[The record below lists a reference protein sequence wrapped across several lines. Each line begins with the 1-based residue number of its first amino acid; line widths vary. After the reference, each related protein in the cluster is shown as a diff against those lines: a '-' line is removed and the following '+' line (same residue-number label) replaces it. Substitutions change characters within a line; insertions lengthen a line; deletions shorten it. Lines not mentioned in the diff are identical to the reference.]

1 MDAAHTISTDAQL
14 PFRVDIEPPK
24 MMTIKEEMAITRRAL
39 ERNPRSPDFRYRMA
53 RYHYT
58 LDQFDEAVDLLE
70 ALTREGD
77 NFAAAHLLGGALLAR
92 ETHEDTLR
100 AREIQAR
107 AADIAPDVEN
117 RARALAALGKAQ
129 IRLSDFDTGRKTLE
143 AALDANIQNK
153 DAYKRLAMLDF
164 QMERTEAA
172 LEFAD
177 DLVSRGVAH
186 ARVLGIRPLALAK
199 LGRTEEA
206 REAFGFDTYLHKAIL
221 PPPPGYDT
229 IEAFNRDLAAELMS
243 HPGIRYERYGVASAN
258 SWRIDEPCLKRS
270 KMVPLLQQLIK
281 REAETYVASLGNR
294 DDAWLGQRKPSGFLH
309 HWSVITDGDGF
320 EEWHVHQNGWLSGAY
335 YVDIP
340 DFILNGEGPGGC
352 VAFGLPE
359 GIVGDE
365 PHEKFGTQLFRPCSG
380 LVMMFPSHSFH
391 RTYAHRG
398 DKRRICLA
406 FDIAPHEDAV

>member
-1 MDAAHTISTDAQL
+1 MNVAQNFATDTHL
-14 PFRVDIEPPK
+14 PFRVDVEPPK

-39 ERNPRSPDFRYRMA
+39 ERNPGSFEFRLRMA
-53 RYHYT
+53 RFHYT

-70 ALTREGD
+70 ELNREGD
-77 NFAAAHLLGGALLAR
+77 DFGAVHLLGGTLLAR
-92 ETHEDTLR
+92 ETHKDTLR
-100 AREIQAR
+100 AKEIQAR

-129 IRLSDFDTGRKTLE
+129 IRLSEFDTGRKTLE
-143 AALDANIQNK
+143 AALNDNIHNK

-177 DLVSRGVAH
+177 DLVARGVAH

-221 PPPPGYDT
+221 PPPPGWDT

-243 HPGIRYERYGVASAN
+243 HPGIRYERYGVASAH
-258 SWRIDEPCLKRS
+258 SWRIDEPCLRRS

-281 REAETYVASLGNR
+281 REAETYVASLGDR
-294 DDAWLGQRKPSGFLH
+294 SDAWLGQRKPSGFLH

-340 DFILNGEGPGGC
+340 DFILNGDGPGGC

-365 PHEKFGTQLFRPCSG
+365 PHERFGTRLFRPCSG

-391 RTYAHRG
+391 RTYAHHG